1 MDGEI
6 EEVENPENPSG
17 PSLFRFVMFK
27 ATEKVSHKKKVET
40 DKAKDDTNDFDLAFD
55 DVDLG
60 WTLKAS
66 SKALQTIS
74 VGKQLSSGSLG
85 SSAVSNTASASGAGA
100 PDEPVQAS
108 GKPGPPLAIEDGNE
122 RDIVLLK
129 IEEGFIASHRLSL
142 RMSKVI
148 ARLPATILASRRKAS
163 LEEMDIVMKERA
175 SLLKDI
181 VVHGT
186 GPGQSGFIGVNELN
200 NVIKSFRVHLF
211 AVVKAV
217 DTASRARKKVKKQE
231 H

>member
-1 MDGEI
+1 
-6 EEVENPENPSG
+6 
-17 PSLFRFVMFK
+17 MFK
-27 ATEKVSHKKKVET
+27 ATEKVSHKTKVET
-40 DKAKDDTNDFDLAFD
+40 DKTKDDANDFDLAFD

-74 VGKQLSSGSLG
+74 VGKQLSTGSLE
-85 SSAVSNTASASGAGA
+85 SSAMSNTGSASGAGA
-100 PDEPVQAS
+100 PNEPVQAT
-108 GKPGPPLAIEDGNE
+108 GMPGPPLAIEDGKE
-122 RDIVLLK
+122 RGRLLRN
-129 IEEGFIASHRLSL
+129 IEQGLMASYRLSL
-142 RMSKVI
+142 RLRKVI

-186 GPGQSGFIGVNELN
+186 VPGQSGFNGVNELN

-217 DTASRARKKVKKQE
+217 DTASRARRKVKKQE

>member
-1 MDGEI
+1 M
-6 EEVENPENPSG
+6 ENPAKPSG

-27 ATEKVSHKKKVET
+27 ATEKESHKKKVKT
-40 DKAKDDTNDFDLAFD
+40 DKAKDDTNDSDLNFD

-66 SKALQTIS
+66 NKALQ
-74 VGKQLSSGSLG
+74 QLSSGSLG
-85 SSAVSNTASASGAGA
+85 SSAVSNTANASGAGA
-100 PDEPVQAS
+100 PNAPVQAS

-122 RDIVLLK
+122 RDIVFFK
-129 IEEGFIASHRLSL
+129 IEDSLVASYRLSL
-142 RMSKVI
+142 RLSKVI

-181 VVHGT
+181 VVHRT
-186 GPGQSGFIGVNELN
+186 VPGQSGFTGVNELN

>member
-1 MDGEI
+1 M
-6 EEVENPENPSG
+6 ENPAKPSG

-40 DKAKDDTNDFDLAFD
+40 DKAKDDTTDFDLTFD

-66 SKALQTIS
+66 SKAL
-74 VGKQLSSGSLG
+74 KQLSSGSLG

-100 PDEPVQAS
+100 PDEPVQGS
-108 GKPGPPLAIEDGNE
+108 GTPGPPLAIEDGNE

-129 IEEGFIASHRLSL
+129 IEEGFIASYRLSL

-181 VVHGT
+181 VVHRT